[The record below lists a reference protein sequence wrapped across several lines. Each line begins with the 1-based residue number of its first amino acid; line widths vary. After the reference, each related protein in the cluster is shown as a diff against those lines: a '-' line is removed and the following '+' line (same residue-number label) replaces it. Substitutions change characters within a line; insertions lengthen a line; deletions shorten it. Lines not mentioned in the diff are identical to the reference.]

1 MGKPIVN
8 EFGQEKGILKFF
20 PYEAMAVVIEDDFA
34 GATNKIV
41 KAGTPYPA
49 NDATCVGYVLHTV
62 DLTQGD
68 APATIVYQGS
78 LDNAKLQEN
87 GITVS
92 TQAKSA
98 TPRVSFFD

>member
-8 EFGQEKGILKFF
+8 EYTQNKGILKYF
-20 PYEAMAVVIEDDFA
+20 PYEAKAVVIASDFA

-49 NDATCVGYVLHTV
+49 NDATCQGYVLHEV

-78 LDNAKLQEN
+78 LDNAKLTEN

-92 TQAKSA
+92 TQAKGA